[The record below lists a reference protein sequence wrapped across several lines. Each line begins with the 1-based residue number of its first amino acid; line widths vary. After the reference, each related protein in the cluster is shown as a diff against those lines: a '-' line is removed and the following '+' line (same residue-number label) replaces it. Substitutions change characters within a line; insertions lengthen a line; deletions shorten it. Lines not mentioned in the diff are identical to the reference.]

1 MNLSGPLP
9 APPTSRDISC
19 SVIDQRLYKKRFPYG
34 RWNNTNSNLKLFPMT
49 ICRDICGNIVRR
61 KQTKNLF
68 KNTAM
73 RMSQKQAYS
82 FLMRNGIGPYTR

>member
-1 MNLSGPLP
+1 MKLNGPLP
-9 APPTSRDISC
+9 APPPPRDISC
-19 SVIDQRLYKKRFPYG
+19 SVIDQRLYKQRFPYG

-49 ICRDICGNIVRR
+49 ICHDICGNIIR

-68 KNTAM
+68 QNTAM

>member
-1 MNLSGPLP
+1 MNLRGPLP

-49 ICRDICGNIVRR
+49 ICRDICGNIVR

>member
-9 APPTSRDISC
+9 ALSAARDISC
-19 SVIDQRLYKKRFPYG
+19 SRIDQRLYKKKFPYG

-49 ICRDICGNIVRR
+49 IHRGTRGNVVR

-68 KNTAM
+68 QNTAM

>member
-1 MNLSGPLP
+1 
-9 APPTSRDISC
+9 
-19 SVIDQRLYKKRFPYG
+19 
-34 RWNNTNSNLKLFPMT
+34 MT
-49 ICRDICGNIVRR
+49 ICRDICGNIVR

>member
-49 ICRDICGNIVRR
+49 ICGNIAR
-61 KQTKNLF
+61 KQTNNVF

-73 RMSQKQAYS
+73 RMSQKQMYS
-82 FLMRNGIGPYTR
+82 FLVRNGIGPYTR

>member
-19 SVIDQRLYKKRFPYG
+19 SVIDKRLYKNRFPYG

-49 ICRDICGNIVRR
+49 ICYDVRGNVVR
-61 KQTKNLF
+61 KQTKNVF

-73 RMSQKQAYS
+73 RMSQKQVYS
-82 FLMRNGIGPYTR
+82 YLIRNGIGPYTR

>member
-1 MNLSGPLP
+1 MNLRGPLP
-9 APPTSRDISC
+9 APPPSRDISC
-19 SVIDQRLYKKRFPYG
+19 SVIDQQLYKKRFPYG
-34 RWNNTNSNLKLFPMT
+34 RWNNTSSNLKLFPMT
-49 ICRDICGNIVRR
+49 ICYDICGNIVR

-68 KNTAM
+68 QNTAM